1 MNMKHNLDSS
11 PLKEFAESIE
21 ERMKSALTAVASD
34 GAADMVRRVQAGK
47 DIKDQSMG
55 SYSSPSYIKKR
66 QEKGKQTKV
75 KDLSFTGRMLGSLH
89 ALPVVKE
96 GDRLVANIT
105 ITDARSKKIGLYNQK
120 RIPWFGFSPNN
131 MKQVQESLKEQ
142 IAIALEG

>member
-47 DIKDQSMG
+47 DLKDQSMG
-55 SYSSPSYIKKR
+55 SYSEAYELKR

-142 IAIALEG
+142 IAIALKG